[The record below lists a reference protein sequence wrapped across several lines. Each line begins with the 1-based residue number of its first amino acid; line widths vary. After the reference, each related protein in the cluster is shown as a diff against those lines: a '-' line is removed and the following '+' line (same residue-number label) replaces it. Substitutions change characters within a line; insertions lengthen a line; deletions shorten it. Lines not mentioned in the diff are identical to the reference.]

1 MSDLSQKLDEF
12 VAEFRKRDPA
22 AGAVEPNPDPVK
34 IIVAVHGIGDQF
46 AFETV
51 RSVADRFCQYMGVPA
66 AIPLGRF
73 HNPQGSVLGAYI
85 PTSNLDWFPKGLG
98 FAEIYWADVPRE
110 LVNDAHTLEESKRWA
125 RTIVERLH
133 LRRAKAEPLTPDPT
147 RQARPMTPLSPDEL
161 LQYRLMVQVLDEMIE
176 GVAVL
181 ERLLSLTAK
190 MGLFRFNLNKLLNDF
205 LNDVQVVAEFTP
217 YRERMLAIFRSV
229 MEAVDRQYPNAEVY
243 VVAHS
248 EGTVVSFLGLLE
260 GLSRPEPAAWTR
272 KLKGY
277 MTIGSPLNKHVL
289 FWPELFDGYKAPGG
303 TPPARIPWRNYYD
316 FGDPIGFDLR
326 TTRGWMTGA
335 GWDRFFDFNG
345 PEDLGER
352 PADVEAGAVAR
363 PPRALHDH
371 GFSRYYFPGA
381 AHNDYWQDDHVFGHF
396 IQEVVDP
403 RRQLKQAEPR
413 VDYTAEPP
421 PDRVVAVLTSY
432 VLPYALS
439 ALLVLLGV
447 YPLYKSAR
455 ACIVPQEARFE
466 SAWDIARN
474 VAGFAAL
481 IGGMTV
487 LARVPRLNRALFWRW
502 AAAAVFAASAA
513 AFHLAVGEENRV
525 KVGSFLLIDGW
536 ALGMLLGGLAVALLG
551 LAWTVRRDAPATDLR
566 PMVAA
571 GAAVAAVVFVLWGVS
586 WDQASVPAAFEA
598 PLAQARGLLHHP
610 ADVGRTLHRVG
621 TLTATAVSVTLA
633 GTLGVIAWVLS
644 RRYPS
649 LGMKPLIHTGGLLMM
664 TVVGSSVLNRQGDAT
679 RAHDFHVRK
688 VEGEVT
694 RQRIVFMHI
703 ARRRDEAERLRRGGE
718 LAAAAAVGR
727 EVRDDSA
734 RLDAQTSRVAG
745 MAAQADALGGDGP
758 VWPVVVSGL
767 LFLYLW
773 WLAALLFDLTFVW
786 HRYIR
791 HSVGVNK
798 LRQMIEGTA

>member
-22 AGAVEPNPDPVK
+22 AGAVDPNPDPVK
-34 IIVAVHGIGDQF
+34 IIVAVHGIGDQY

-110 LVNDAHTLEESKRWA
+110 LVDDAHTLEESKRWA

-133 LRRAKAEPLTPDPT
+133 LRRSKAEPLRPDQT
-147 RQARPMTPLSPDEL
+147 REARPMTPLSPDEV
-161 LQYRLMVQVLDEMIE
+161 LQYRLMVQVLDELIE

-217 YRERMLAIFRSV
+217 YRKRMLAIFRSV

-260 GLSRPEPAAWTR
+260 GLSRPEPEPWTL

-303 TPPARIPWRNYYD
+303 DPPAPIPWRNYYD

-326 TTRGWMTGA
+326 TTRAWMKGA
-335 GWDRFFDFNG
+335 GWDRSFDFNG
-345 PEDLGER
+345 PEDVAGG
-352 PADVEAGAVAR
+352 PPDVPAR
-363 PPRALHDH
+363 PPLALHDH

-381 AHNDYWQDDHVFGHF
+381 AHNAYWQDDHVFGHF

-403 RRQLKQAEPR
+403 HRQLKQAEPR
-413 VDYTAEPP
+413 VDYTAGPP
-421 PDRVVAVLTSY
+421 ADRVVAVLTSY
-432 VLPYALS
+432 VLPYAL
-439 ALLVLLGV
+439 AAVLLLLGV

-455 ACIVPQEARFE
+455 ACIVPQEARAE
-466 SAWDIARN
+466 SAVEIARN

-487 LARVPRLNRALFWRW
+487 LARVPRLNRAPFWRW
-502 AAAAVFAASAA
+502 AAAAVFAASAV

-536 ALGMLLGGLAVALLG
+536 ALGVLLGGLALALLG

-566 PMVAA
+566 PMVTA
-571 GAAVAAVVFVLWGVS
+571 GVAVAAVLFALWGVS
-586 WDQASVPAAFEA
+586 RGQASVPAAFEA
-598 PLAQARGLLHHP
+598 PLAQARALLHHP
-610 ADVGRTLHRVG
+610 VDVGRTFHRVG
-621 TLTATAVSVTLA
+621 PRAATAVCVALA
-633 GTLGVIAWVLS
+633 ATLGVIAWVLS
-644 RRYPS
+644 CRYPS

-664 TVVGSSVLNRQGDAT
+664 TVVGSSVLNRQGGAT
-679 RAHDFHVRK
+679 LAHDFDVRK

-694 RQRIVFMHI
+694 RQRIVFMHV
-703 ARRRDEAERLRRGGE
+703 ARRRDEAERLWQRGD
-718 LAAAAAVGR
+718 LAAAEAVRR

-734 RLDAQTSRVAG
+734 RLDAQTARVAG
-745 MAAQADALGGDGP
+745 MVGQADAPGGDGP

-791 HSVGVNK
+791 HSVGVNR